1 MSKTL
6 TIGVINLKGGS
17 CKTSTLINL
26 GGVLHENGH
35 KPLLI
40 DLDPQKS
47 ASQWAKQGGD
57 KFPYPVVSIDVGKDA
72 KRFKAKL
79 DQLMKTHKA
88 DTILFDTPPQLED
101 EAFISAL
108 LCDIVLIPLT
118 PSPLDLW
125 AGQQAISTINEAR
138 QERNG
143 MPKIVLVPSRLVPNT
158 VLAKEI
164 KGSLKQFNEPV
175 SPAITM
181 RVAVAEA
188 GIAGQPINLYAP
200 GSASHK
206 EFQSLAKFVLT
217 NIRK

>member
-6 TIGVINLKGGS
+6 TIAAINLKGGS
-17 CKTSTLINL
+17 CKTSTIVNL

-47 ASQWAKQGGD
+47 ASQWAIQGGE

-79 DQLMKTHKA
+79 DQLIKDHKV

-108 LCDIVLIPLT
+108 LCDVVLIPLT

-143 MPKIVLVPSRLVPNT
+143 MPKVVLVPSRLVPNT

-164 KGSLKQFNEPV
+164 KGSLKQFNEPI

-188 GIAGQPINLYAP
+188 GIAGQTINLYAP

-217 NIRK
+217 NMRK